1 MLGIL
6 NDSIA
11 NSVAYW
17 VKVGVAD
24 LDQGVLGILNDNPGN
39 ATVAVDDRVGRHY
52 RSGSDRAGLRYRS
65 GR

>member
-1 MLGIL
+1 MLGNP

-24 LDQGVLGILNDNPGN
+24 LDQGVLGILNNNPGI

>member
-17 VKVGVAD
+17 VAVGVTD
-24 LDQGVLGILNDNPGN
+24 LDRGVLGILNDNPGN